1 MTQLSTK
8 IKLYANREIDF
19 LKDVR
24 LQDNS
29 DGKGAFIAEWNLDI
43 PKPTMAQLDAMEAL
57 IPAYEFKIAIKQLR
71 EKRNQLLKDCDYTV
85 LPDSVLTPAKKT
97 EWMNYRTALR
107 NLPEGLKTLEQVQNV
122 FFPIIPQK

>member
-8 IKLYANREIDF
+8 IELYANRKLDF

-43 PKPTMAQLDAMEAL
+43 PKPTLEQLDAFEAQ
-57 IPAYEFKIAIKQLR
+57 AKII
-71 EKRNQLLKDCDYTV
+71 ESNQ
-85 LPDSVLTPAKKT
+85 A
-97 EWMNYRTALR
+97 
-107 NLPEGLKTLEQVQNV
+107 QVQKRIAEYGSVAKQIEYITENGLNAWQSKV
-122 FFPIIPQK
+122 AEIKAKYPKE